1 MAKSANILLG
11 VCGGVAA
18 YKSAELLRALQREGM
33 EVRVV
38 MTRAAQEF
46 VGSLTFASLSG
57 HRVFTDLWAASSEG
71 GDGAVAIEHIE
82 QAQWADLLLVAP
94 ATAHTMAKFCHG
106 LADDFLSAAYL
117 ATEAPVVLA
126 PAMNVNM
133 WNHAATRANRLVLE
147 QRGHTIVEPGSGFL
161 ACGMTGDGRFAE
173 SETIVGAVRD
183 ALDRRDDLA
192 GETVLVT
199 AGGTREPIDAVRFIG
214 NHSSGKMGYALAA
227 AARRRGARVILISAR
242 TALAVPPGCEWIG
255 VETAAEMHA
264 AVLQQISRATVVLK
278 AAAVSDFCVARPV
291 ASKLER
297 GGGLTLDL
305 VPTEDIVRDVVSRR
319 RPGTLVVAFAAEAGN
334 NVERAREKL
343 RAKGADA
350 IVLNDITVP
359 GLGFGA
365 DRNAMVFLTESEAVD
380 IPEADKRVVAEGILD
395 QVVRMRRTVAPESEL
410 ALIQAQTG

>member
-46 VGSLTFASLSG
+46 VRPLTFASLSG
-57 HRVFTDLWAASSEG
+57 HRVFTDLWASSAEDEEG
-71 GDGAVAIEHIE
+71 KVAIEHIE
-82 QAQWADLLLVAP
+82 QAQWADVVLVAP

-106 LADDFLSAAYL
+106 LADDFLSATYL

-133 WNHAATRANRLVLE
+133 WNHEATRENRLVLQ
-147 QRGHTIVEPGSGFL
+147 QRGHRIVEPGSGFL
-161 ACGMTGDGRFAE
+161 ACGMTGEGRFAE
-173 SETIVGAVRD
+173 TDAIVGAVVD
-183 ALDRRDDLA
+183 ALDWRHDFA

-227 AARRRGARVILISAR
+227 AAQRRGARVILVSAA
-242 TALAVPPGCEWIG
+242 TGLPVPVGCEWVG
-255 VETAAEMHA
+255 VGTAAEMHT
-264 AVLQQISRATVVLK
+264 AVLREMSRATVVLK
-278 AAAVSDFCVARPV
+278 AAAVSDFRVVHPV
-291 ASKLER
+291 TGKLER
-297 GGGLTLDL
+297 SEGLRLELT
-305 VPTEDIVRDVVSRR
+305 PTDDIVLDIVKWR
-319 RPGTLVVAFAAEAGN
+319 RPGTLVVAFAAEAGL
-334 NVERAREKL
+334 NVERARAKL

-350 IVLNDITVP
+350 IVLNDIIAP
-359 GLGFGA
+359 GVGFGA
-365 DRNAMVFLTESEAVD
+365 DRNAVVLLTESSAVE
-380 IPEADKRVVAEGILD
+380 IPEADKNEVAEGILD
-395 QVVRMRRTVAPESEL
+395 EVLRLRCSLPVESEAVL
-410 ALIQAQTG
+410 QSH